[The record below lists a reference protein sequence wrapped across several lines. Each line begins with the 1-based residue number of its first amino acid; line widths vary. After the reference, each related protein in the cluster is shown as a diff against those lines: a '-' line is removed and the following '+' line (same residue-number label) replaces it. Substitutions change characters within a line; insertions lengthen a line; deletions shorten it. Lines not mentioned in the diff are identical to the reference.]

1 MIEKCVLA
9 AHDRLSFFLYI
20 EAIQRRREV
29 SKMPNYVINKQKTDG
44 RYNEVHRTDC
54 SRVPSIYN
62 RESIGWHA
70 NEIDAVHYAQ
80 NIGYPAADGCYYCCP
95 RAHKD

>member
-1 MIEKCVLA
+1 
-9 AHDRLSFFLYI
+9 
-20 EAIQRRREV
+20 
-29 SKMPNYVINKQKTDG
+29 MPNYVINKQKTDG

-80 NIGYPAADGCYYCCP
+80 NIGYPAATTAVREHT
-95 RAHKD
+95 RAKQHRGTENNFLSLSSIRRLAELPSSRYNIVQ